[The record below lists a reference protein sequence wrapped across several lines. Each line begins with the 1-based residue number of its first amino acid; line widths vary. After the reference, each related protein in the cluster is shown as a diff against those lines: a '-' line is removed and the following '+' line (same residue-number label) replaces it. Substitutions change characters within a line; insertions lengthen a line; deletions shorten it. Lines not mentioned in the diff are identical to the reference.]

1 MQKAVAYLKAGVEAM
16 MIGVFERSTAVASL
30 VENEVNDSIFDH

>member
-16 MIGVFERSTAVASL
+16 MMGVFERSTAVASL
-30 VENEVNDSIFDH
+30 LENDANESTLDH

>member
-30 VENEVNDSIFDH
+30 VGNEINDSIFDH